1 MSESFSSS
9 GNSVDREIDEYRN
22 TTSYS
27 GSSSDSSRSSGN
39 TSDEYVSG
47 VPGVPLEVFQEE
59 FRTRVASGSRAGPS
73 SAPSS
78 TRRDEVETMYS
89 CAVGVLA
96 KTDERK
102 LTSLRSWYQIPD
114 ELNPRLAVRDEWCC
128 QPHFG
133 IGVYEAYLLGG
144 LRLPLNAFARELLT
158 RLGIGLCQLNPN
170 AWRLVVSMQIL
181 WREVFEGDCPLTVDE
196 FLFCYKPSEI
206 SQSRGFYQFTARRKD
221 CRIIKSLVTSDR
233 SWKTEFFF
241 VSGFWAGR
249 PADVGRDSFPPYTG
263 DLGNLRPEGVRR
275 PSLSQFY
282 LGRVQKARLHPERD
296 FHSLVTLQRLATWG
310 LGPEPSPEALAHEIT
325 VRRRMATMKENKGK
339 GVVDERGKQDTE
351 TRARPSVGDKRSLS
365 KAINLENLPSRR
377 AKHRKSSKAGVV
389 SPAVL
394 VPPPPPSVPI
404 FDVES
409 SEPAP
414 TPPSKTSVP
423 ASSQPPVDVV
433 PNLLESEGL
442 AWERFQQAVSDEDVA
457 ACYNMSLTDFEHS
470 GVHDLFKAMSKF
482 IAASRQATELDRTR
496 LLLERRIKE
505 VKDECKSWAETAA
518 EAKDAAKDL
527 LNLVEELKADVVEKD
542 SRLDHFQK
550 KTDELSN
557 SLVRAKDEAVEEF
570 RASKQ
575 FTDLLDANYAAG
587 FEDFRMEAKEK
598 FPEVDFSPIVLQL
611 GGAASSFLQTSSED
625 VNVEDDASTKP
636 AEDDPNA

>member
-1 MSESFSSS
+1 M
-9 GNSVDREIDEYRN
+9 
-22 TTSYS
+22 S
-27 GSSSDSSRSSGN
+27 GSK
-39 TSDEYVSG
+39 
-47 VPGVPLEVFQEE
+47 
-59 FRTRVASGSRAGPS
+59 AGPS

-78 TRRDEVETMYS
+78 TQKDEVETIYS
-89 CAVGVLA
+89 CVVGIPS

-158 RLGIGLCQLNPN
+158 WLGIGLCQLNPN
-170 AWRLVVSMQIL
+170 AWRLIVSMQVL

-206 SQSRGFYQFTARRKD
+206 TRRKD

-233 SWKTEFFF
+233 NWKTKFFF

-249 PADVGRDSFPPYTG
+249 PVDVSRDSFPPYTG
-263 DLGNLRPEGVRR
+263 ELGNLRPEDMLTTAV
-275 PSLSQFY
+275 FY

-296 FHSLVTLQRLATWG
+296 FHTLVTLQRLATWG
-310 LGPEPSPEALAHEIT
+310 LGPEPSPEALSHEIT
-325 VRRRMATMKENKGK
+325 IRRRMATMKENKGK
-339 GVVDERGKQDTE
+339 G
-351 TRARPSVGDKRSLS
+351 
-365 KAINLENLPSRR
+365 
-377 AKHRKSSKAGVV
+377 
-389 SPAVL
+389 
-394 VPPPPPSVPI
+394 
-404 FDVES
+404 
-409 SEPAP
+409 
-414 TPPSKTSVP
+414 
-423 ASSQPPVDVV
+423 
-433 PNLLESEGL
+433 
-442 AWERFQQAVSDEDVA
+442 
-457 ACYNMSLTDFEHS
+457 
-470 GVHDLFKAMSKF
+470 AMSKF

-505 VKDECKSWAETAA
+505 VKDECKGWAETAA
-518 EAKDAAKDL
+518 EAKDAAKGL
-527 LNLVEELKADVVEKD
+527 LNLVEELKADIVEKD
-542 SRLDHFQK
+542 SRLDHFQGK
-550 KTDELSN
+550 IDELSN

-611 GGAASSFLQTSSED
+611 GGASSSFLQTSSED

-636 AEDDPNA
+636 AQDDPDA